1 MTVATTLE
9 KVFRDE
15 RPRLYRWML
24 SLTQQHHFAEDIV
37 QETYITAW
45 QNQHKI
51 TDITGIDKWLNAI
64 AYNIYRRWQRQQGT
78 HVSREMPLTDAPQ
91 DMLAEYQLDHDE
103 LSDLLDNA
111 LAMLSPKSR
120 AILIARYLEEQ
131 PQAKVARDLGMTESA
146 VAVRLHRGKLTLR
159 KLIENDLRNYP
170 GDEAWQDTRLWCGS
184 CGKAK
189 YRVRM
194 DAEAGEMAL
203 LCPHCCPDERYP
215 SWESRGSNAR
225 LQGIK
230 TVKPALNRLRQDC
243 YEFYSR
249 HIDTLSQRCPTC
261 GAMAKMHLTM
271 PDFLRTPDW
280 YLGMHS
286 RCPNCNVISYT
297 SLSGVTISLPQATT
311 FDNAGLLCRKL
322 SPTTLG
328 NGRAHVRTPVTRSNQ
343 VCRSRQEKQAGG
355 GGG

>member
-120 AILIARYLEEQ
+120 AI
-131 PQAKVARDLGMTESA
+131 
-146 VAVRLHRGKLTLR
+146 
-159 KLIENDLRNYP
+159 
-170 GDEAWQDTRLWCGS
+170 
-184 CGKAK
+184 
-189 YRVRM
+189 
-194 DAEAGEMAL
+194 
-203 LCPHCCPDERYP
+203 
-215 SWESRGSNAR
+215 
-225 LQGIK
+225 
-230 TVKPALNRLRQDC
+230 
-243 YEFYSR
+243 
-249 HIDTLSQRCPTC
+249 
-261 GAMAKMHLTM
+261 
-271 PDFLRTPDW
+271 
-280 YLGMHS
+280 
-286 RCPNCNVISYT
+286 
-297 SLSGVTISLPQATT
+297 
-311 FDNAGLLCRKL
+311 
-322 SPTTLG
+322 
-328 NGRAHVRTPVTRSNQ
+328 
-343 VCRSRQEKQAGG
+343 
-355 GGG
+355 